1 MLLILNSFYAS
12 FINVQYEKKEQKYLP
27 SNRNLTIVINYWI
40 IDVNAVQGI
49 FMKLVGCSKESL
61 VVNCILN
68 MLYTVVYTVI
78 HWFFLSKGKEKKYI
92 SLTASKVTQLFFLFD
107 NQLIRHW
114 NRAFLPIIRRLSYL
128 HTQRFSAKLKTIIPK
143 IFLESIVFMQ
153 LKCHQS
159 WIIKFQDLMNMYL
172 HNTCVH

>member
-27 SNRNLTIVINYWI
+27 SNRNLTIMINYWI

-78 HWFFLSKGKEKKYI
+78 HWVFLSKGKEKKYI

-143 IFLESIVFMQ
+143 NFLESIVFMQ

>member
-12 FINVQYEKKEQKYLP
+12 YINVQYEKKEQKYLP
-27 SNRNLTIVINYWI
+27 SNRNLTIIINYWI

-114 NRAFLPIIRRLSYL
+114 NRAFLPITRRLSYL
-128 HTQRFSAKLKTIIPK
+128 HAQRFSAKLKTIIPK
-143 IFLESIVFMQ
+143 
-153 LKCHQS
+153 
-159 WIIKFQDLMNMYL
+159 KFFRKHCIYAVKMPSNLN
-172 HNTCVH
+172 H

>member
-27 SNRNLTIVINYWI
+27 SNRNLTIMINYWI

-68 MLYTVVYTVI
+68 MLYTVIYTVI
-78 HWFFLSKGKEKKYI
+78 HWFFYQRAKKKIYI
-92 SLTASKVTQLFFLFD
+92 SYCKQGNTVV
-107 NQLIRHW
+107 
-114 NRAFLPIIRRLSYL
+114 LS
-128 HTQRFSAKLKTIIPK
+128 
-143 IFLESIVFMQ
+143 V
-153 LKCHQS
+153 
-159 WIIKFQDLMNMYL
+159 W
-172 HNTCVH
+172 

>member
-12 FINVQYEKKEQKYLP
+12 YINVQYEKKEQKYLP
-27 SNRNLTIVINYWI
+27 SNRNLTIIINYWI

-68 MLYTVVYTVI
+68 MLYTVIYTVI

-107 NQLIRHW
+107 SQLIRHW
-114 NRAFLPIIRRLSYL
+114 NRTFLPITRRLSYL

-143 IFLESIVFMQ
+143 NFLESIVFMQ